1 MHMQRERESE
11 RASRGLWSSAEII
24 VLFYDADLKIKLP
37 TDPLLCGRSRLLLP
51 LIRRWCGLVYGSCGY
66 KWRYGNQRQRWRRD
80 IDDDGPRGWV
90 LISCVTMLRGGSDTR
105 SIIYTIFTLYT
116 IFNWSY
122 LYEHLCSITMNLVY
136 IQFYR
141 STKMQFIIKVI
152 IIIIVIWEIKLL
164 VLLHHKIIN
173 KNIRILTLLQLCCNM
188 VTGWICLGQK

>member
-37 TDPLLCGRSRLLLP
+37 TDPLLCGRARLLLLP

-80 IDDDGPRGWV
+80 IHDDDGPRGWV

-105 SIIYTIFTLYT
+105 SIMEGTLYLT
-116 IFNWSY
+116 DHINESFCVQLRWISFIY
-122 LYEHLCSITMNLVY
+122 SIIDQPRCNL
-136 IQFYR
+136 
-141 STKMQFIIKVI
+141 
-152 IIIIVIWEIKLL
+152 
-164 VLLHHKIIN
+164 
-173 KNIRILTLLQLCCNM
+173 
-188 VTGWICLGQK
+188 